1 MKVYKGTDKNLQCRG
16 FQYEIGKE
24 YVEDKADLCHAGFH
38 GCENALDVLSYYP
51 PTGGNRFVEAD
62 LGEVSAKREV
72 DSKICGK
79 RIKIGAEIGIKGII
93 QAALKFILEKS
104 DVSAEIR
111 ATTGYGAHAAT
122 TGYDAHAATTGN
134 RAHAATT
141 GDRAHAATTGDDA
154 HAATTGY
161 GAHAATTGDW
171 AHAATTG
178 YDAHAATTGNRAH
191 AATTGDRAHAATTG
205 DVAHAATTGDDAHAA
220 TTGYRAHAEVKGRD
234 AIAAALGIG
243 ARVKGA
249 LGCWL
254 VCAEWVQDEEYNW
267 HLVGVHSAKVDG
279 DTIKADTWYTV
290 KGGKFTEI
298 EEDKS

>member
-161 GAHAATTGDW
+161 
-171 AHAATTG
+171 
-178 YDAHAATTGNRAH
+178 
-191 AATTGDRAHAATTG
+191 
-205 DVAHAATTGDDAHAA
+205 
-220 TTGYRAHAEVKGRD
+220 RAHAEVKGRD

>member
-1 MKVYKGTDKNLQCRG
+1 MIITRPGGYEGRKDKDKMKIYKGTDKNLQCRG

-38 GCENALDVLSYYP
+38 GCENALDVFSYYS

-62 LGEVSAKREV
+62 LDDVSAQRES
-72 DSKICGK
+72 DSKVCGK

-111 ATTGYGAHAAT
+111 ATTGN
-122 TGYDAHAATTGN
+122 D
-134 RAHAATT
+134 AHAATT
-141 GDRAHAATTGDDA
+141 GDRAHAATTGD
-154 HAATTGY
+154 G
-161 GAHAATTGDW
+161 
-171 AHAATTG
+171 
-178 YDAHAATTGNRAH
+178 
-191 AATTGDRAHAATTG
+191 
-205 DVAHAATTGDDAHAA
+205 
-220 TTGYRAHAEVKGRD
+220 AHAEVKGEE

-254 VCAEWVQDEEYNW
+254 ICAEWVQDKEYNR
-267 HLVGVHSAKVDG
+267 HLVGVYSAKVDG
-279 DTIKADTWYTV
+279 DAIKADTWYIV
-290 KGGKFTEI
+290 KDGVFAEYK
-298 EEDKS
+298 ED

>member
-24 YVEDKADLCHAGFH
+24 YSEDKADLCHAGFH

-62 LGEVSAKREV
+62 LDDVSDQRER
-72 DSKICGK
+72 DSKVCGR

-93 QAALKFILEKS
+93 QAALKFIIEKS

-111 ATTGYGAHAAT
+111 ATTGDDAHAAT
-122 TGYDAHAATTGN
+122 TGYRSHAATTGADAHAATTGDRSRAATTGN

-141 GDRAHAATTGDDA
+141 GN
-154 HAATTGY
+154 
-161 GAHAATTGDW
+161 W
-171 AHAATTG
+171 
-178 YDAHAATTGNRAH
+178 
-191 AATTGDRAHAATTG
+191 
-205 DVAHAATTGDDAHAA
+205 AHAATTGDDAHAA
-220 TTGYRAHAEVKGRD
+220 TTGYRSHAATTGADAHAATTGDRSRAATTGNRAHAATTGNWAHAEVKGRD

-249 LGCWL
+249 FGCWL
-254 VCAEWVQDEEYNW
+254 ACAEWVQDEEYNW

-279 DTIKADTWYTV
+279 VNIKADTWYTM
-290 KGGKFTEI
+290 KDGKFTEI
-298 EEDKS
+298 EED

>member
-141 GDRAHAATTGDDA
+141 GDRAHAATTGD
-154 HAATTGY
+154 
-161 GAHAATTGDW
+161 
-171 AHAATTG
+171 
-178 YDAHAATTGNRAH
+178 
-191 AATTGDRAHAATTG
+191 
-205 DVAHAATTGDDAHAA
+205 VAHAATTGDDAHAA

>member
-1 MKVYKGTDKNLQCRG
+1 MKIYKGTDKNLQCRG

-24 YVEDKADLCHAGFH
+24 YAEDKADLCIEGFH

-62 LGEVSAKREV
+62 LDDVSDQRES
-72 DSKICGK
+72 DSKVCGK

-111 ATTGYGAHAAT
+111 ATTGN
-122 TGYDAHAATTGN
+122 D
-134 RAHAATT
+134 
-141 GDRAHAATTGDDA
+141 
-154 HAATTGY
+154 
-161 GAHAATTGDW
+161 AHAATTGDW

-178 YDAHAATTGNRAH
+178 YG
-191 AATTGDRAHAATTG
+191 
-205 DVAHAATTGDDAHAA
+205 
-220 TTGYRAHAEVKGRD
+220 AHAEVKGRD

-254 VCAEWVQDEEYNW
+254 VCAEWAQDEEHNW
-267 HLVGVHSAKVDG
+267 HLAGVHSAKVDG
-279 DTIKADTWYTV
+279 VNIKADTWYTM
-290 KGGKFTEI
+290 KDGKFTEI
-298 EEDKS
+298 EED

>member
-24 YVEDKADLCHAGFH
+24 YSEDKADLCHAGFH

-62 LGEVSAKREV
+62 LDDVSDQRER
-72 DSKICGK
+72 DSKVCGR

-93 QAALKFILEKS
+93 QAALKFIIEKS

-111 ATTGYGAHAAT
+111 ATTGDDAHAAT
-122 TGYDAHAATTGN
+122 TGDWSRAATTGN

-141 GDRAHAATTGDDA
+141 GN
-154 HAATTGY
+154 
-161 GAHAATTGDW
+161 W
-171 AHAATTG
+171 
-178 YDAHAATTGNRAH
+178 
-191 AATTGDRAHAATTG
+191 
-205 DVAHAATTGDDAHAA
+205 
-220 TTGYRAHAEVKGRD
+220 AHAEVKGRD

-249 LGCWL
+249 FGCWL
-254 VCAEWVQDEEYNW
+254 ACAEWVQDEEYNW

-279 DTIKADTWYTV
+279 VNIKADTWYTM
-290 KGGKFTEI
+290 KDGKFTEI
-298 EEDKS
+298 EED

>member
-16 FQYEIGKE
+16 FQYEVGKE
-24 YVEDKADLCHAGFH
+24 YVEDKADLCIAGFH

-62 LGEVSAKREV
+62 LDDVSDQRES
-72 DSKICGK
+72 DSKVCGK
-79 RIKIGAEIGIKGII
+79 RIKIGAEIGINGII

-111 ATTGYGAHAAT
+111 ATTGDWAHAAT
-122 TGYDAHAATTGN
+122 TGT

-141 GDRAHAATTGDDA
+141 GD
-154 HAATTGY
+154 
-161 GAHAATTGDW
+161 GAHAATTGDL
-171 AHAATTG
+171 
-178 YDAHAATTGNRAH
+178 
-191 AATTGDRAHAATTG
+191 
-205 DVAHAATTGDDAHAA
+205 
-220 TTGYRAHAEVKGRD
+220 AHAEVKGWD

-279 DTIKADTWYTV
+279 NTIKANTWYTV
-290 KGGKFTEI
+290 KDGAFTEI
-298 EEDKS
+298 EED